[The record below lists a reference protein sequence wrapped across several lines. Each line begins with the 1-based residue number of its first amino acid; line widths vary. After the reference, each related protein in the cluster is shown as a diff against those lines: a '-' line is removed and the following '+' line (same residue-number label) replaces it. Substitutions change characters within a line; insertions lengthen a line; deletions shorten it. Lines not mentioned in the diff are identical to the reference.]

1 MTAIIKNID
10 HICVKA
16 DFSELEKIRDFVFSH
31 AKQFY
36 FSENDAQKI
45 TLAVDEACT
54 NLMRYSYNCKCEF
67 NICIDIIISN
77 NEFVVQIIDEG
88 EPFNPLS
95 VESPDM
101 KKYFAEFRKGGLGIH
116 IMRSV
121 MDNIEYQPSQSSE
134 KKNILM
140 LTKYLPNS

>member
-1 MTAIIKNID
+1 
-10 HICVKA
+10 
-16 DFSELEKIRDFVFSH
+16 
-31 AKQFY
+31 
-36 FSENDAQKI
+36 
-45 TLAVDEACT
+45 
-54 NLMRYSYNCKCEF
+54 MRYSYNCKCEF